1 MPIVALQE
9 REPKIVGVRPVSC
22 STRSSDSGAS
32 GEGECVGR
40 HSPFP
45 VRLSE
50 DERQELES
58 RVKRYTLPHYQIV
71 RARMILLAADGLS
84 NEEIARHLGTR
95 RESVS
100 FWRKRFF
107 GERLGG
113 LEERPRPGRP
123 RRLDTRVGS

>member
-1 MPIVALQE
+1 
-9 REPKIVGVRPVSC
+9 
-22 STRSSDSGAS
+22 
-32 GEGECVGR
+32 VGR
-40 HSPFP
+40 QSPFP

-58 RVKRYTLPHYQIV
+58 RVKRYTLPHYQIL

-84 NEEIARHLGTR
+84 NEEIARQLGTR

-113 LEERPRPGRP
+113 LEERPRTGRP
-123 RRLDTRVGS
+123 RHPETPVGS